1 MDRKS
6 SPKVSPEMAAHIR
19 FLIKERG
26 LYQHQA
32 AALLG
37 LNQGRICEVMR
48 GYAHPDVPPAQGAF
62 PF

>member
-1 MDRKS
+1 MKRAKS
-6 SPKVSPEMAAHIR
+6 PSVTADMAAHIK

-37 LNQGRICEVMR
+37 VNQGRISEVMKGR
-48 GYAHPDVPPAQGAF
+48 VYPGADPAQGAF